1 MKFRFLALASALL
14 LVFGSASYCKAITL
28 DELIDKVEAR
38 YAGSGFSARFV
49 QQSTIKAM
57 EITDNAYG
65 KIVVKRPGKML
76 WEYEK
81 PDKQII
87 VTDGQ
92 ELWVHKPM
100 DKQVMV
106 GKATTY
112 FGDGKGASFL
122 SDIRLLRKNFT
133 LSLDKEKDGFYTIK
147 MVPKEQK
154 FDITLIYLSVSKK
167 SFDIERVI
175 TYNSYED
182 ETIIQMADYQF
193 NQTFDDSVF
202 KFVIPKGVEVLQ
214 MEE

>member
-1 MKFRFLALASALL
+1 MKFRNLT
-14 LVFGSASYCKAITL
+14 LVLIGFMIFGSSAYGITS

-57 EITDNAYG
+57 DITDNAYG
-65 KIVVKRPGKML
+65 KIQVRRPGMMR

-92 ELWVHKPM
+92 DLWVYKPS
-100 DKQVMV
+100 DKQVTV
-106 GKATTY
+106 GKATAY

-122 SDIRLLRKNFT
+122 SDIRLLRKNFN
-133 LSLDKEKDGFYTIK
+133 LSLDKEKDGYYTIK

-167 SFDIERVI
+167 SFDLERVI

-182 ETIIQMADYQF
+182 ETIIQLTDYQF
-193 NQTFDDSVF
+193 NQAFDDSTF
-202 KFVIPKGVEVLQ
+202 KFTIPQGVEVLK